1 MEVDQ
6 TAIGNAMAAA
16 VARWADPARG
26 EANADDSGV
35 RVMYGR
41 QGSDKAGQIRVSFT
55 TPDQIGI
62 AFTVDPRDFARQP
75 DAYSRKLLG
84 DVKGA
89 IDKTRHDRH
98 VEQSPI
104 VLPPGVTV

>member
-6 TAIGNAMAAA
+6 TAVANAMAGA
-16 VARWADPARG
+16 VARWADPKKG
-26 EANADDSGV
+26 EPKANAQGV

-41 QGSDKAGQIRVSFT
+41 AGGDKAGQIRLSFT
-55 TPDQIGI
+55 TPDNIGI
-62 AFTVDPRDFARQP
+62 EFTVDPVDFARQP
-75 DAYSRKLLG
+75 DSYAKKILG

-89 IDKTRHDRH
+89 INNTRRDRH

-104 VLPPGVTV
+104 IMPPGVTA